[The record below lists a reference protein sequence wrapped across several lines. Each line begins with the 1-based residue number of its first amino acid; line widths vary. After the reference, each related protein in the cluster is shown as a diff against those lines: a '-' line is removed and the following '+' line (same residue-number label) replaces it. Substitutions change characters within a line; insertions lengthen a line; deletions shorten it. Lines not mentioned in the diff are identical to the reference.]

1 MVSWKSTQRAAYCAG
16 IRNAALDLTKR
27 KPRVDVG
34 ASPWP
39 LLSTHLR
46 RLEECFC
53 SPSQVRRE
61 RFVGEFQRYFFELGG
76 CGRIGV
82 EP

>member
-34 ASPWP
+34 ALPMAVIEFTFATAGGV
-39 LLSTHLR
+39 LLLA
-46 RLEECFC
+46 
-53 SPSQVRRE
+53 
-61 RFVGEFQRYFFELGG
+61 
-76 CGRIGV
+76 
-82 EP
+82 